1 MRIAGKM
8 CGRFAITLP
17 PEAVRALF
25 CYVEQPNFPA
35 RANIA
40 PTQPVPV
47 VRLERDAD
55 GQKRRHFALVRWAF
69 LPGFVKDPKDFP
81 LVINARS
88 ETILEKPSF
97 RAAMRR
103 RRCIFIADAFY
114 EWRRDASVKG
124 KGKPQSQPFLIRRRD
139 GAPMAFAGLWETW
152 TGPNGEEVDGACVLT
167 TPANQLISAIHDRMP
182 VILEPEDFDRWLD
195 ANSVS
200 AEEALALCAA
210 VGEDV
215 LEYWPIATDVNKVA
229 NDDVLIQ
236 KAAGETVRGG
246 AAAPKRPAA
255 RQGDLFG

>member
-1 MRIAGKM
+1 MLIAGF
-8 CGRFAITLP
+8 GLT
-17 PEAVRALF
+17 
-25 CYVEQPNFPA
+25 
-35 RANIA
+35 
-40 PTQPVPV
+40 
-47 VRLERDAD
+47 
-55 GQKRRHFALVRWAF
+55 G
-69 LPGFVKDPKDFP
+69 
-81 LVINARS
+81 
-88 ETILEKPSF
+88 
-97 RAAMRR
+97 AAMRR

-124 KGKPQSQPFLIRRRD
+124 KGKPQSQPFLIRRAD

-195 ANSVS
+195 ADSVS

-215 LEYWPIATDVNKVA
+215 LEYWLIATDVNKVA
-229 NDDVLIQ
+229 NDDVSIQ
-236 KAAGETVRGG
+236 TAVGQVVRGG
-246 AAAPKRPAA
+246 EAAPRRPAA